1 LVREVYGIQ
10 NIDCLR
16 EMERFRMQQDLSIEE
31 FAGMAGISQA
41 TIYFG
46 KDDSARQLS
55 LETKIKIMQAIRNQ
69 EGETL
74 LIH

>member
-1 LVREVYGIQ
+1 
-10 NIDCLR
+10 
-16 EMERFRMQQDLSIEE
+16 LSIEE
-31 FAGMAGISQA
+31 FAGMAGISQS
-41 TIYFG
+41 TIHLG

-74 LIH
+74 SKLSFDFLSMSLILNIF